1 MSSTVKPKPQSESE
15 IARAIYPHLVKD
27 AAPAKPTPR
36 EAVDKF
42 LREAEQRAKRRT

>member
-27 AAPAKPTPR
+27 APQKPTPR

-42 LREAEQRAKRRT
+42 LREAEQRAKRR